1 MKEIKRSKGTKEID
15 SIEASNPGW
24 KDLSE
29 GWYGVG
35 REKWDPSPSTKDQGD
50 NEIWLSKLSVI

>member
-1 MKEIKRSKGTKEID
+1 MID

-35 REKWDPSPSTKDQGD
+35 REKWDPSPSTKDQDD
-50 NEIWLSKLSVI
+50 NEIWLSKLSVV